1 MLFFFKIV
9 YVLILKYIAR
19 GLLMLDRILSMMAVT
34 DKIEFSWNIYILKYW
49 LPHYFSKT
57 SYL

>member
-1 MLFFFKIV
+1 
-9 YVLILKYIAR
+9 
-19 GLLMLDRILSMMAVT
+19 MLDRILSMMAVT
-34 DKIEFSWNIYILKYW
+34 DEIELSWNIYILKYW

>member
-1 MLFFFKIV
+1 
-9 YVLILKYIAR
+9 
-19 GLLMLDRILSMMAVT
+19 MLDRILSMMAVT
-34 DKIEFSWNIYILKYW
+34 DEIEFSWNIYILKYR